1 MIPDVKL
8 NGKSVRE
15 MGWIRENIDFPTPQ
29 SQTNTIVVPGR
40 NSPIRYT
47 EAFRKGIVSAT
58 KFYHCSVNVRY
69 QKAI

>member
-15 MGWIRENIDFPTPQ
+15 MGWIREILISDT
-29 SQTNTIVVPGR
+29 TVPNEYNRCSGKKFS
-40 NSPIRYT
+40 NPIYRSV
-47 EAFRKGIVSAT
+47 RKGIVSAT
-58 KFYHCSVNVRY
+58 EFYHCSVNARY

>member
-15 MGWIRENIDFPTPQ
+15 MGWIRENIDFPEST
-29 SQTNTIVVPGR
+29 VPNEYNRCSGKKFS
-40 NSPIRYT
+40 NPIYRSV
-47 EAFRKGIVSAT
+47 RKGIVSAT
-58 KFYHCSVNVRY
+58 EFYHCSVNARY